1 MPRLPSEWRKPKPKA
16 KCFAMWRKSSMASA
30 KCGLSRLMKT
40 ILCSKSKKVK
50 TRWLSTAVTISQS
63 HWYYVVTAR
72 VLK

>member
-1 MPRLPSEWRKPKPKA
+1 
-16 KCFAMWRKSSMASA
+16 WRKSSMASA